1 MSIVSPLRLALSVA
15 GTVLSCALLVGC
27 NINGTYQDA
36 TDPDAAKVRFV
47 ANTDNATI
55 DYFDAG
61 HCDGLTT
68 GMLNNVLIGDSKRRA
83 GMLVAPPEKARDYLE
98 FKIRPEQPAY
108 LRVNTQVGYATCGS
122 GFSFTPKPGN
132 EYEVTL
138 NVTKT
143 QCITSLRHLQ
153 RVDGKDVRTVMPLD
167 SSALAACV
175 GRNPI
180 FPKPPE
186 LLPDTPQRTVLID
199 RIIEGSLFVF
209 MKADANKAPQASF
222 STEKLDS
229 LINDRKAKL
238 GFTLPDDYWAL
249 YRQNLIE
256 FDKESATTK
265 DQAMQRTKDEYR
277 QRLRSIDD
285 KRLAEWANVDEKGGK
300 RGNAAPVGEEK
311 SMLMFYFQVSNRVM
325 AEAIDHHLDRMAA
338 MDAKY
343 EVCSRFAECW
353 KR

>member
-1 MSIVSPLRLALSVA
+1 MSIVSPLRLALSLA
-15 GTVLSCALLVGC
+15 GAVLSCSLLTGC
-27 NINGTYQDA
+27 NITGTYQDA

-55 DYFDAG
+55 DYFDAE

-83 GMLVAPPEKARDYLE
+83 GMMVAPPEQARGYLE
-98 FKIRPEQPAY
+98 FKIKPEQPAY

-122 GFSFTPKPGN
+122 GFSFTPKRGN

-143 QCITSLRHLQ
+143 QCITTLRHLE
-153 RVDGKDVRTVMPLD
+153 RHDGKDLRTVMPLD
-167 SSALAACV
+167 RTALAACV

-180 FPKPPE
+180 FPKPPA
-186 LLPDTPQRTVLID
+186 LLPDTPQRTALIE

-209 MKADANKAPQASF
+209 MKPDAGKEPAASF
-222 STEKLDS
+222 PPEKLDS

-277 QRLRSIDD
+277 QRLRSVDD
-285 KRLAEWANVDEKGGK
+285 KRLGEWARVDDKDGK
-300 RGNAAPVGEEK
+300 RGNAAPDAEEK
-311 SMLMFYFQVSNRVM
+311 AMFMFYFQASNRVM

-343 EVCSRFAECW
+343 EVCSRFADCW